1 MEAWSVLSR
10 LLPLIL
16 LAGASGWGNAAEARY
31 TITDFGPKT
40 SAVRINAAGEV
51 TGTRSLPSGDFRAFL
66 FSRGQ
71 LHDLGTLGGAS
82 SVPTGL
88 NDDGTVV
95 GNSRTSEQGPN
106 GNPVWRPFV
115 YKGGVMRELTVIGLN
130 PEVRLDR
137 IFDINNGGVVVGL
150 TDERPRRLC
159 IVSDGRA
166 TVAATLA
173 EYTPP
178 DFISGLEIKRI
189 NAAGQIIGMATA
201 FQMKQAGPNSS
212 ASTNERW
219 HAFVYRDG
227 RMADLGGFF
236 PSDINA
242 SGQMVGGRKGEE
254 GKGRSVLYDG
264 EKFHELGTPP
274 GFESGFAAAINAAGQ
289 IVGTGSTNTGRS
301 GFLWIE
307 VKSHAFIREQ
317 GQWKDLNDLVR
328 LEGTG
333 LTALISA
340 KGINDHGQ
348 IICQAMGKDGYR
360 AVLLTPVEP
369 AKP

>member
-130 PEVRLDR
+130 SEVRLDR

-189 NAAGQIIGMATA
+189 NAAGQIIGGLISIMGVVIIAVP
-201 FQMKQAGPNSS
+201 AGI
-212 ASTNERW
+212 
-219 HAFVYRDG
+219 V
-227 RMADLGGFF
+227 
-236 PSDINA
+236 A
-242 SGQMVGGRKGEE
+242 SGFTEE
-254 GKGRSVLYDG
+254 VEERRQADVARRSAV
-264 EKFHELGTPP
+264 EGTREETVEPARAP
-274 GFESGFAAAINAAGQ
+274 VPSAAPSAAIDPRACPHCGKPIA
-289 IVGTGSTNTGRS
+289 
-301 GFLWIE
+301 
-307 VKSHAFIREQ
+307 
-317 GQWKDLNDLVR
+317 VR
-328 LEGTG
+328 LEPG
-333 LTALISA
+333 S
-340 KGINDHGQ
+340 
-348 IICQAMGKDGYR
+348 
-360 AVLLTPVEP
+360 
-369 AKP
+369 